1 MHWELWSVD
10 TANLVGTFE
19 TEAEGLAVVRELV
32 GKGWPAD
39 VLSLMVEDESQPV
52 EALPPA
58 VRGAELVRRAEA
70 AGASPSRRT
79 A

>member
-10 TANLVGTFE
+10 TANLVGTFD
-19 TEAEGLAVVRELV
+19 TEAEGLALVRELV
-32 GKGWPAD
+32 GKGWPAE
-39 VLSLMVEDESQPV
+39 VLSLMVEDETVPV

-58 VRGAELVRRAEA
+58 VTGAELARRAEDA
-70 AGASPSRRT
+70 ARGHRLT

>member
-1 MHWELWSVD
+1 MHWELWSID
-10 TANLVGTFE
+10 TANLVGTFG
-19 TEAEGLAVVRELV
+19 TEAEGLALVRELV

-39 VLSLMVEDESQPV
+39 ILSLMIEDESRPV

-58 VRGAELVRRAEA
+58 LSGDDLIRRAGVDGFE
-70 AGASPSRRT
+70 RRT

>member
-10 TANLVGTFE
+10 TANLVGTFD
-19 TEAEGLAVVRELV
+19 TEAEGLTLVRELV

-39 VLSLMVEDESQPV
+39 VLSLMVEDEAVAV
-52 EALPPA
+52 EVLPPA
-58 VRGAELVRRAEA
+58 VTGAALVRRAEDA
-70 AGASPSRRT
+70 ATGRRRT